1 MSMVDQMI
9 DLGVV
14 FKALY
19 LSRHGKKSLKLQQR
33 ASRYLGIDKANRNTL
48 EKVFKKIYDLRSSAV
63 HEGKLPTNVEIGGAC
78 VPISEFIKQA
88 QDLCRQS
95 IIKIVEAGKFPNWKT
110 LNVGH
115 VGHEPLPT
123 EDMPLSR

>member
-1 MSMVDQMI
+1 MI
-9 DLGVV
+9 DLGVA
-14 FKALY
+14 FESLY
-19 LSRHGKKSLKLQQR
+19 LSRRGNKSQRSQKR

-63 HEGKLPTNVEIGGAC
+63 HEGKLPPNVKIGGAC

-88 QDLCRQS
+88 QDLSQQS
-95 IIKIVEAGKFPNWKT
+95 IIKIVEAGEFPNWET

-115 VGHEPLPT
+115 VGHEPSPT